1 MDKGPGL
8 AFKAYPQALSLMP
21 GASIWS
27 VVFCFM
33 LIPVALGSATC
44 HVETVAAEFVG
55 QYAFSSGLWFR
66 KLGRPE
72 GCVRLNVI
80 KDRRTNQPTDKIN
93 VLFYSL

>member
-55 QYAFSSGLWFR
+55 QFAF
-66 KLGRPE
+66 
-72 GCVRLNVI
+72 
-80 KDRRTNQPTDKIN
+80 
-93 VLFYSL
+93 LFFQLTFQLQTHKYQNM

>member
-8 AFKAYPQALSLMP
+8 AFIAYPQALSLMP
-21 GASIWS
+21 GASVWS

-55 QYAFSSGLWFR
+55 QFASSRVLVSKTR
-66 KLGRPE
+66 ST
-72 GCVRLNVI
+72 
-80 KDRRTNQPTDKIN
+80 RRSRAVGQGH
-93 VLFYSL
+93 